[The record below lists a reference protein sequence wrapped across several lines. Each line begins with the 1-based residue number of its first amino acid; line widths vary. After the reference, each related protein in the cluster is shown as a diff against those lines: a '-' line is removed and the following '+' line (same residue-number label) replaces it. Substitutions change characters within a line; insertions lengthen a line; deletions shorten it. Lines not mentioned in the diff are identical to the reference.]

1 MYVLAQLSG
10 SLIRKDGA
18 PVVPP
23 SLPPSI
29 LTSHGYIV
37 VASFIASPQRRHAA
51 ASCGRWVHRPLQKYG
66 RSSVRLSVRSSVLR
80 PSSSWQSRMER
91 CRQCGGRE
99 REEEGRADRVARS
112 IFFCGSR
119 GGGIASSLP
128 STPSLPALPHS
139 TRLKTSIGVGV
150 DGTPQTLGGR
160 DGCYIEPL
168 GGRTAIEGNFPN
180 EVFLCADM
188 R

>member
-1 MYVLAQLSG
+1 MDLLSEKTALP
-10 SLIRKDGA
+10 S
-18 PVVPP
+18 
-23 SLPPSI
+23 SLPPSFHPHVTWLHCCGI
-29 LTSHGYIV
+29 IYSVT
-37 VASFIASPQRRHAA
+37 AAPPRRRLV
-51 ASCGRWVHRPLQKYG
+51 RWVHRPLQKYG

-80 PSSSWQSRMER
+80 PSSSWQSRIER

-99 REEEGRADRVARS
+99 REEEGRADGVARS